1 MHAKFSVMGSLAC
14 LLTVFT
20 SFDTIMALPTST
32 SNILNSRSSDLRSLS
47 KRQSVVAG
55 TVCATVPIVV
65 NVALVPYTLINGIC
79 LCTEAGVLTPDS
91 VATLDTQIVAG
102 DSVVGG
108 TIDTVATLVGGLA
121 NLLGLARTSGQNG
134 VNDTPA
140 TCAYP
145 ANSSPVCPGT
155 AGSSTLPGTTCAF
168 TCDAT
173 YQQCGSSFCIAS
185 TQTCVSGI
193 PARRALTPATLAGA
207 LVSGDALCPSGL
219 TACYLADYASLSKGR
234 PVSWDCIDPAT
245 NIESCGGCLWP
256 VAGQGAR
263 GEDCTAAEGVD
274 HVSCNQGTCEA
285 SSCMRGYKLNGTE
298 CALDAVKSFWRAI

>member
-20 SFDTIMALPTST
+20 LFDITTALPTST
-32 SNILNSRSSDLRSLS
+32 SANLNSRANNNDLRSLS

-65 NVALVPYTLINGIC
+65 NVALVPYT
-79 LCTEAGVLTPDS
+79 PDS
-91 VATLDTQIVAG
+91 VARLDTQIVAG
-102 DSVVGG
+102 DSVAGS

-155 AGSSTLPGTTCAF
+155 AGASTLPGTTCAF
-168 TCDAT
+168 TCDAN
-173 YQQCGSSFCIAS
+173 YSACGSSYCISS
-185 TQTCVSGI
+185 TQRCVSGI
-193 PARRALTPATLAGA
+193 PARRSLTPGTLSGS
-207 LVSGDALCPSGL
+207 LISGDALCPTGL
-219 TACYLADYASLSKGR
+219 SACYLADFASLSKGS
-234 PVSWDCIDPAT
+234 PVSWECVNPAT
-245 NIESCGGCLWP
+245 NIESCGGCLLP
-256 VAGQGAR
+256 VAGLGQTVQGQ
-263 GEDCTAAEGVD
+263 DCTAIEGVD
-274 HVSCNQGTCEA
+274 GVSCVQGACEA

-298 CALDAVKSFWRAI
+298 CVLDTVKSFWRAI